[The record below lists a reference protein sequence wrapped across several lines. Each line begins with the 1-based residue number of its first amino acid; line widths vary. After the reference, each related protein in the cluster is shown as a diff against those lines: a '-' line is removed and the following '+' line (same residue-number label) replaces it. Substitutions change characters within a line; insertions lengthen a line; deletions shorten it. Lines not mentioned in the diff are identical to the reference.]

1 MLGTSVCG
9 NAYLGALV
17 LRKDERV
24 SVPAVGHLEG
34 GGVVGGRVVALHRHR
49 VHAPRLPQVNLNTQ
63 IFSCRYKGCN

>member
-34 GGVVGGRVVALHRHR
+34 GGIVGGRVVALHRHR
-49 VHAPRLPQVNLNTQ
+49 VHAPRLP
-63 IFSCRYKGCN
+63 